1 MRNIPRKSD
10 ENIIKN
16 GILFKQL
23 APKYLQLI
31 NGLSKRYKVTEDA
44 FFSDLVNFKQNK
56 EIPKHGWFIYKQGYS
71 ENLVKELIQREK
83 PSKKHYVLDPFS
95 GVGTTNLVAQ
105 SLGYKSI
112 GFDINPVATFA
123 ASVKTSHFSNS
134 EIAEI
139 RRYIIDFTPHKSS
152 AIPDSPLL
160 AKSFS
165 NKTFDSLMGIKG
177 FYESIPSKKVSGFFK
192 LAYLSIIEECSNRL
206 KDGNGIKIAKN
217 KRIIHDAFELFLKK
231 ASAMLVDLISSNYS
245 QDTLIVD
252 GSLKSDYQKIRN
264 KKIGIVI
271 FSPPYANCF
280 DYCEVYKMELWMGD
294 FVRTYGDFKQ
304 YRDIAVRSHVNATFN
319 HTVIHKNP
327 KVDLIAM
334 TVSCFN
340 VWNKN
345 IPDMIRGYFDD
356 MTEIFEKL
364 HAGMV
369 KGSKCFIVVANSGYR
384 GILVPTDLLFADI
397 GKQIGFKNVGIIH
410 ARKMR
415 ASSQQMKE
423 LNGRYGTLMRESI
436 VVLEKI

>member
-1 MRNIPRKSD
+1 MRNIPRKSE

-16 GILFKQL
+16 DKLYKQI
-23 APKYLQLI
+23 APKYVQLI
-31 NGLSKRYKVTEDA
+31 DYLSKEYKITEDA
-44 FFSDLVNFKQNK
+44 YFSDLVNFKQNK
-56 EIPKHGWFIYKQGYS
+56 EIPKHSWFIYKQGYS
-71 ENLVKELIQREK
+71 GNLVKELILREK
-83 PSKKHYVLDPFS
+83 PSKKYYVLDPFS

-105 SLGYKSI
+105 GLGYKSI

-123 ASVKTSHFSNS
+123 ATVKTSYLSS
-134 EIAEI
+134 AEIAKI
-139 RRYIIDFTPHKSS
+139 RRQIKNFTPQKSS
-152 AIPDSPLL
+152 VTPNSPLL
-160 AKSFS
+160 VKSFS
-165 NKTFDSLMGIKG
+165 NKTFDSLMSIKG
-177 FYESIPSKKVSGFFK
+177 FYENISDKKISNFFK
-192 LAYLSIIEECSNRL
+192 LAYLAIVEECSNRL

-217 KRIIHDAFELFLKK
+217 KRIIHDVFGFFLKK
-231 ASAMLVDLISSNYS
+231 ASAMLDDLASSNYM
-245 QDTLIVD
+245 QNALIID
-252 GSLKSDYQKIRN
+252 GSLKDDFKEIRD

-294 FVRTYGDFKQ
+294 FVQTYGDFKQ
-304 YRDIAVRSHVNATFN
+304 YRDIAVRSHVNATFD
-319 HTVIHKNP
+319 HAVKHKNP
-327 KVDLIAM
+327 KVDLIAD

-356 MTEIFEKL
+356 MTQIFEKL
-364 HAGMV
+364 YASMV

-397 GKQIGFKNVGIIH
+397 GKQIGFKNVDIIY

-415 ASSQQMKE
+415 ASSQQMKD

>member
-1 MRNIPRKSD
+1 MRNTPRKSA

-16 GILFKQL
+16 GKLHKLI
-23 APKYLQLI
+23 APKYVQLI
-31 NGLSKRYKVTEDA
+31 DDLSRKYKVTEDA
-44 FFSDLVNFKQNK
+44 YFSELVNFKQNK
-56 EIPKHGWFIYKQGYS
+56 EIPKHSWFIYKQGYS
-71 ENLVKELIQREK
+71 ESLVKELISREK
-83 PSKKHYVLDPFS
+83 PSKKYYVLDPFS
-95 GVGTTNLVAQ
+95 GVGTTNVVAQ

-123 ASVKTSHFSNS
+123 ATVKTSHFSDS

-139 RRYIIDFTPHKSS
+139 RRYIKNFVPRRSK

-160 AKSFS
+160 VKSFTD
-165 NKTFDSLMGIKG
+165 KTFDSLMSVKG
-177 FYESIPSKKVSGFFK
+177 FCEDISNKKVSNFFK
-192 LAYLSIIEECSNRL
+192 LAYLSIVEECSNRL

-217 KRIIHDAFELFLKK
+217 KKIINDVSGLFLKK
-231 ASAMLVDLISSNYS
+231 AAMMLSDLSSSNYS
-245 QDTLIVD
+245 QNALIID
-252 GSLKSDYQKIRN
+252 GSLNNNFKEIRD

-294 FVRTYGDFKQ
+294 FVQAYGDFKQ
-304 YRDIAVRSHVNATFN
+304 YRDLAVRSHVNATFN
-319 HTVIHKNP
+319 HAVKYKNP
-327 KVDLIAM
+327 KVDLIAD

-356 MTEIFEKL
+356 MTQIFEKL
-364 HAGMV
+364 YASMV

-397 GKQIGFKNVGIIH
+397 GKQIGFKNVDIIH

-415 ASSQQMKE
+415 ASSQQMKD